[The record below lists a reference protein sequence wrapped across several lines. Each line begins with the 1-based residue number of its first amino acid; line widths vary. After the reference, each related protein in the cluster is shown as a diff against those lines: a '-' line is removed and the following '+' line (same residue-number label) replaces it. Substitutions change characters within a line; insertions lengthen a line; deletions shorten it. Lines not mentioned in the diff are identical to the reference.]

1 MNNTDNNNADNPADK
16 PINIESADKPINT
29 ESADNAI
36 KAFEKLA
43 RSVPDIGFLSRK
55 KRVLA
60 YLVVS
65 TNAQRMI
72 DNGEISEEEAIFIFS
87 LLMRKHRDFQ
97 KAAMMAALN
106 LAKLDKEMIKP
117 IDLKYLN
124 EIRKHLKHAP
134 VD

>member
-1 MNNTDNNNADNPADK
+1 MNNTSNEDTTNK
-16 PINIESADKPINT
+16 TITIENVTKAINT
-29 ESADNAI
+29 DNADNAI

-72 DNGEISEEEAIFIFS
+72 DNEEISEDEAIFILS
-87 LLMRKHRDFQ
+87 LLMRKHRNFQ

-106 LAKLDKEMIKP
+106 LPKLDREMIKP
-117 IDLKYLN
+117 IDRKYLN
-124 EIRKHLKHAP
+124 EVRKHLKHAP
-134 VD
+134 VE

>member
-1 MNNTDNNNADNPADK
+1 MNNTDNTDNNDTDDHSDK
-16 PINIESADKPINT
+16 LIIT

-43 RSVPDIGFLSRK
+43 RSVPDIGFMNRR

-72 DNGEISEEEAIFIFS
+72 DNEEISEEEAVFILS
-87 LLMRKHRDFQ
+87 LLMRKHRNFQ
-97 KAAMMAALN
+97 KAAMMAALT
-106 LAKLDKEMIKP
+106 LPKLDKEMIKP
-117 IDLKYLN
+117 IDRKYLN
-124 EIRKHLKHAP
+124 EVRKHLKHAP